1 MFTVFAEKNIFEDI
15 LIDNNKTPNWFRI
28 FCDHSEICLNITNAE
43 LDLELSI
50 DSPISYFYKITGGK
64 EPRALNAFFGD
75 VYDNNSII
83 SECPRSAFFLNISK
97 NKADDLQKSLGI
109 VVQAK
114 GEIDDQ
120 ILKGTYYK
128 NLPINTVCEA
138 GPKIGWH
145 HLLDIQLSPMNAI
158 VVSDNY
164 LFTNDEGKRGKVNFI
179 QFIESILPDDLGVDF
194 HILLIAKEHNLKDVI
209 WCNTILD
216 EIKLAISQL
225 NKPYNVIFE
234 LVFAET
240 IHKRIAIS
248 NYATITPDKGF
259 AVFKT
264 HDVKTVHE
272 DTEIQVDRIFNRIHK
287 NEGDTE
293 FENANYSLDLIKTKC
308 KSVAQY
314 IIKRPDDKN
323 YRILG
328 DCNPDKSLK
337 NRLINDI

>member
-1 MFTVFAEKNIFEDI
+1 MFTVFAEKDIFEDI
-15 LIDNNKTPNWFRI
+15 LIDNIKNPNWFGI
-28 FCDHSEICLNITNAE
+28 FCNHSEICLNITDEE
-43 LDLELSI
+43 LYIEMSY

-64 EPRALNAFFGD
+64 EPKALKGFFGD
-75 VYDNNSII
+75 IYNNKSII
-83 SECPRSAFFLNISK
+83 SKCPRSAFLLNMTK
-97 NKADDLQKSLGI
+97 KEAEDLQKSFGI

-114 GEIDDQ
+114 GEIDDE

-128 NLPINTVCEA
+128 NLPINTICEA
-138 GPKIGWH
+138 GTKIGWH
-145 HLLDIQLSPMNAI
+145 QLLDIPLSPMNAI
-158 VVSDNY
+158 VLSDNF
-164 LFTNDEGKRGKVNFI
+164 LFANDDGIRGKLNFI
-179 QFIESILPDDLGVDF
+179 QFIESILPDELGVDF
-194 HILLIAKEHNLKDVI
+194 HILLIAQEHKLKDVI

-225 NKPYNVIFE
+225 NKPYNIIFE

-264 HDVKTVHE
+264 QDVKTVHE

-287 NEGDTE
+287 HEGDTE
-293 FENANYSLDLIKTKC
+293 YENANYSLDSIKTKC

-314 IIKRPDDKN
+314 IILRSNDKN

-328 DCNPDKSLK
+328 DCNPDNTLK